1 MELSISEPTV
11 CISIRDLV
19 GFRCVHYTSLS
30 CMLLFRPWS
39 PYSLQLLLWLGA
51 MFSNLPLHPFLLH
64 RHQSALLIPPLLT
77 LGLPVLAQ
85 APCPLQPQCKR
96 SFLHCTW
103 DPFPEPRLLC
113 PSLPNG
119 YLPASR
125 HSASFSFACNSFYLK
140 RKLPGFYALHDHLIS
155 FFLHSQ
161 VFERVIHT
169 NLSFSHLPLMN
180 QPTVTWFLPPS
191 HCHSD

>member
-64 RHQSALLIPPLLT
+64 PTPS
-77 LGLPVLAQ
+77 
-85 APCPLQPQCKR
+85 
-96 SFLHCTW
+96 SFT
-103 DPFPEPRLLC
+103 
-113 PSLPNG
+113 G
-119 YLPASR
+119 ISR
-125 HSASFSFACNSFYLK
+125 HSSSLPFSPSAYPYLPKPPAPSSHSARGLSCTAHGTLSLSPVSSAPASPMVISLLLDTQLLFHLHVIPSTLK
-140 RKLPGFYALHDHLIS
+140 ENCLDFT
-155 FFLHSQ
+155 FFMTTSSL
-161 VFERVIHT
+161 FFFTAKFLKE
-169 NLSFSHLPLMN
+169 LSTQTSH
-180 QPTVTWFLPPS
+180 FLTS
-191 HCHSD
+191 H